1 VVVGLL
7 TLVPLQVWPWRSGC
21 SRASTNLLWVV
32 AILGLAGSRLARPRT
47 PTAQGRTRAARHV
60 GANLNEAVLP
70 LYVLHETVV
79 VAVAYAVLSWPVA
92 AGVQYLAISLT
103 RWPARW
109 PCMSSVSAAP
119 GHPGAVR
126 PQAPGGR
133 TSA

>member
-1 VVVGLL
+1 M
-7 TLVPLQVWPWRSGC
+7 
-21 SRASTNLLWVV
+21 V

-126 PQAPGGR
+126 PQAPRRPDERIGLRCYFRHDGGVPCAWPR
-133 TSA
+133 SVS